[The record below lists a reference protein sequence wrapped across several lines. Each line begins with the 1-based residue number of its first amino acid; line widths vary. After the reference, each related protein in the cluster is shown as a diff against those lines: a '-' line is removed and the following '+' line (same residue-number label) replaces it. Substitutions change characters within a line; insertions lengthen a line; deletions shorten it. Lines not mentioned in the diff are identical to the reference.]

1 MFEILSFLTTFSLRS
16 LDCHSCDKTVCN
28 VVISLLW
35 DNHCWQCLWWLSMV
49 TSTVKHLVRVS
60 SCLSL
65 QILWGLDQRHQ
76 EESTV
81 LRQRLLR
88 CFKYPGALSHPL
100 YLPGHCHQCHHFW
113 GIAWG
118 CYREHAGEQ
127 ELSEP
132 TNTAFAF
139 CCPVRAVFGHWQS
152 WNSWYNHGGVLCFH
166 CFLCCCGCPLTN
178 CTAVPLNDN

>member
-1 MFEILSFLTTFSLRS
+1 
-16 LDCHSCDKTVCN
+16 
-28 VVISLLW
+28 
-35 DNHCWQCLWWLSMV
+35 MV

-100 YLPGHCHQCHHFW
+100 HLPGHCHQCHHFW

-139 CCPVRAVFGHWQS
+139 CCPVRAVCGHWQS